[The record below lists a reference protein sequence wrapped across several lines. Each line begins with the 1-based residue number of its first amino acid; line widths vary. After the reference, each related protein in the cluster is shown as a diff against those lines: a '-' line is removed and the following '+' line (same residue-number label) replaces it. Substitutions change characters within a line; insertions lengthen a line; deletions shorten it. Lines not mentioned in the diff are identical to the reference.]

1 MTSDIWQSSLQSEVF
16 LACSD
21 SDIAGMTCG
30 SLDSYSM
37 RLAHILQQHS
47 VSSTHSL
54 IKVLLSHDCQLFYL
68 CSGFD
73 ADLMQS
79 RVDAS
84 SSNSWYLFDSAG
96 YSFARTILS
105 HYLNA
110 PFGNDWCLC
119 L

>member
-47 VSSTHSL
+47 VNSTHSL
-54 IKVLLSHDCQLFYL
+54 IKVLLSHDCRLFYL
-68 CSGFD
+68 CLGFD
-73 ADLMQS
+73 SDLMQF
-79 RVDAS
+79 RADAG
-84 SSNSWYLFDSAG
+84 SSNSWLLFDSAG
-96 YSFARTILS
+96 YSFARTKLS

-110 PFGNDWCLC
+110 PFGND
-119 L
+119 